1 VKISIV
7 ILLAIQVLSG
17 AFLFKL
23 TSENRTIINGLNN
36 MSKLNIR
43 ANIGQDK
50 TLQSQTKLNNL
61 IVGYLNIVNKELHKL
76 DKRILAQENKNG
88 N

>member
-1 VKISIV
+1 MKISIV

-43 ANIGQDK
+43 ANIRQDK

-61 IVGYLNIVNKELHKL
+61 IVGHLKYVNNELHKL